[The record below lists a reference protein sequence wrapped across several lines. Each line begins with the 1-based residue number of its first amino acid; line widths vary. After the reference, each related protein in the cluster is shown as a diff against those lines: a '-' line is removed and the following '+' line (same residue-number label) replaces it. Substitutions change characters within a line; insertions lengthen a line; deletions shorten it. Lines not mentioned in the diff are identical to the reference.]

1 MWRTHLRCG
10 SRGLSDFPIA
20 DQTTTIKKAPNV
32 KILLSA
38 NNLSLIPPGLFPTL
52 LMAYSILAFS

>member
-20 DQTTTIKKAPNV
+20 DQTTTIKKAPDV

-38 NNLSLIPPGLFPTL
+38 NNLSLISRLFPTL